1 MPTSWTVPAAPIFIV
16 SPALI
21 PFTVVNAR
29 IVAPT
34 LIARTVEATATC
46 DERVGPVARPYV
58 GSGAGAV
65 VGSSVVAVLL
75 VLVVVEVA
83 VVNGEEACNCG
94 SAGVKTGVDAGA
106 DVDAATADKVPGVV
120 SEAALIWG
128 PGVETGVG
136 AAASTGVDGVDGVDG
151 AASVPGM
158 KIRRRA

>member
-29 IVAPT
+29 IVSPT

-46 DERVGPVARPYV
+46 NGRVGPGGRPCV
-58 GSGAGAV
+58 GSGAGANAV

-75 VLVVVEVA
+75 VLVVVEV
-83 VVNGEEACNCG
+83 VVVDGDDACV

-106 DVDAATADKVPGVV
+106 DVDSATADKGPGFV
-120 SEAALIWG
+120 SEAALIGG

-136 AAASTGVDGVDGVDG
+136 AAVRAGVDGVDGVDG
-151 AASVPGM
+151 AAIVPGM
-158 KIRRRA
+158 KMRRRA

>member
-29 IVAPT
+29 IVSPT
-34 LIARTVEATATC
+34 LIARTIEATATC
-46 DERVGPVARPYV
+46 NGRVGPGGRPCV
-58 GSGAGAV
+58 GSGAGANAV

-75 VLVVVEVA
+75 VLVVVEV
-83 VVNGEEACNCG
+83 VVV

-106 DVDAATADKVPGVV
+106 DVDSATADKGPGFV
-120 SEAALIWG
+120 SEAALIGG

-136 AAASTGVDGVDGVDG
+136 AAVRAGVDGVDG
-151 AASVPGM
+151 AAIVPGM
-158 KIRRRA
+158 KMRRRA